1 MPPPCPDW
9 GLAMVSFVP
18 RSSAPLAWLVFA
30 LPLTLG
36 FGSPQA
42 PAAAPVDPNTKP
54 AAGVEADY
62 LKHVK
67 PLLAA
72 RCYACHGAL
81 KQEAGLRLDTAAAI
95 RTGGESGPAVKSG
108 DVASILI
115 ARLATTDLDERM
127 PPEGEGAPFKPEEVA
142 LVKHWIA
149 GGALGPSDEKPEAD
163 PREHWSFT
171 PPVRPAVPQS
181 KLTKST
187 NPIDR
192 FLAADQERRGVAP
205 QPPAAPGV
213 LLRRVYMD
221 LIGLPPTWEEQQAFL
236 NDKSPDAYEK
246 VVDRLLASPQHG
258 ERWGRHW
265 MDVWRYSDWWGLGD
279 QVRNSQ
285 KHIRHWRDWIVESL
299 NEDVAYDEM
308 IRQMLAADELYPE
321 DMQKLRA
328 TGFLVRN
335 YFLFNRSTWL
345 EQTVEHTSKG
355 FLGLTLNCAKCHD
368 HKYDPLPQKDFYRF
382 RAFFEPY
389 QVRIDELPGEANL
402 EKDGLPRVFDM
413 NLTQATYRFIRGEE
427 SKPAKD
433 DPIAPAFPAITGVAA
448 APIVPVKLS
457 PLAHKPEL
465 RPWVAENHIRAAEAK
480 VAEAQKVAKE
490 SLAKQAALE
499 VAEAELAMVRAVVAA
514 DNAKSQ
520 AKSGTPSEG
529 SARDAAE
536 LAAEMERRLTLVN
549 ARAAL
554 ATADTELAKA
564 RTDVAAEAK
573 KEIKDA
579 AMKEAAKKAGEK
591 KIADAEK
598 KQKAAA
604 DALAAL
610 RKLPITIGV
619 AYKPIAGALKAF
631 ESSTESDAER
641 RTKPYPET
649 STGRR
654 TALAQ
659 MITDRANPLTARV
672 AVNHIWLRHM
682 GKPLVPTVFD
692 FGRKGIPP
700 THPELLD
707 WLAVELMDGPQAAD
721 VAKSKTSR
729 GWSMRHLHRLIV
741 TSEAYKRSTSTADNP
756 TAAERDSDNVSYW
769 HATPIRLE
777 AQAVRDALLHLSGK
791 LDLTRGGPS
800 IDPKGAE
807 YSLRRSLYFVHSHN
821 DHHRFLSTF
830 DDADVLDCYRRDQSI
845 VPQQALALSNA
856 QQSLTA
862 ASLIAAKLVS
872 MPQVKTDDDYIRAA
886 FRLILA
892 TEPSA
897 DEQAACREAL
907 AEWRKL
913 PAAAGTDATLRARV
927 NLAHALLNH
936 NDFVTLR

>member
-1 MPPPCPDW
+1 
-9 GLAMVSFVP
+9 MVSFVR
-18 RSSAPLAWLVFA
+18 RSSAPLVRLLPA
-30 LPLTLG
+30 LFVALG
-36 FGSPQA
+36 FGSSA
-42 PAAAPVDPNTKP
+42 ARAAAPVDPNAKP
-54 AAGVEADY
+54 VAGVAAEY
-62 LKHVK
+62 LKQVK

-95 RTGGESGPAVKSG
+95 RTGGDSGPAVKPG
-108 DVASILI
+108 DAASILI
-115 ARLATTDLDERM
+115 ARLTTTGLDERM
-127 PPEGEGAPFKPEEVA
+127 PPEGEGAPFKPEEIA
-142 LVKHWIA
+142 LIRNWIA

-171 PPVRPAVPQS
+171 PPVRPALPQV

-187 NPIDR
+187 NPIDI
-192 FLAADQERRGVAP
+192 FLAADHERRGIAP

-221 LIGLPPTWEEQQAFL
+221 LTGLPPTWEEQQAFL
-236 NDKSPDAYEK
+236 ADKSPEAYEK

-285 KHIRHWRDWIVESL
+285 KHIRHWRDWIIESL
-299 NEDVAYDEM
+299 NDDVAYDEM
-308 IRQMLAADELYPE
+308 VRQMLAADELYPE
-321 DMQKLRA
+321 DMQRLRA

-413 NLTQATYRFIRGEE
+413 NLTQPTFRFIRGEE

-433 DPIAPAFPAITGVAA
+433 EPIAPAFPAITGVAA
-448 APIVPVKLS
+448 APIVPVKLA
-457 PLAHKPEL
+457 PLAHKPSL
-465 RPWVAENHIRAAEAK
+465 RPWVGENHIRGAEAK
-480 VAEAQKVAKE
+480 VVEAKKVAAE
-490 SLAKQAALE
+490 SPVKQAALV
-499 VAEAELAMVRAVVAA
+499 VAEAELAVVRAVVAA
-514 DNAKSQ
+514 EAAKSQ
-520 AKSGTPSEG
+520 AKNGVPLEG
-529 SARDAAE
+529 MARELAEDAAE
-536 LAAEMERRLTLVN
+536 AERRLTFAT

-554 ATADTELAKA
+554 ATADAEVAKA

-573 KEIKDA
+573 KETKDA

-598 KQKAAA
+598 KQKTAA
-604 DALAAL
+604 DALAVL
-610 RKLPITIGV
+610 RKAPITIGTT
-619 AYKPIAGALKAF
+619 YKPISGSLKAF
-631 ESSTESDAER
+631 ESATESDAER

-649 STGRR
+649 SSGRR

-659 MITDRANPLTARV
+659 MITDRKNPLTARV

-692 FGRKGIPP
+692 FGRKGTPP

-707 WLAVELMDGPQAAD
+707 WLAVELMDGPQQA
-721 VAKSKTSR
+721 SKIGASAR
-729 GWSMRHLHRLIV
+729 GWSMKHLHRLIV
-741 TSEAYKRSTSTADNP
+741 TSETYKRNSSTADNP
-756 TAAERDSDNVSYW
+756 SAAARDGDNVSYW
-769 HATPIRLE
+769 HMNPIRLE

-800 IDPKGAE
+800 IDPKSAE
-807 YSLRRSLYFVHSHN
+807 FSLRRSLYFVHSHN
-821 DHHRFLSTF
+821 DHHRFLATF

-845 VPQQALALSNA
+845 VPQQALALANA

-862 ASLIAAKLVS
+862 SGLIAARLVN
-872 MPQVKTDDDYIRAA
+872 MPHVKTDDDYIRAA

-892 TEPSA
+892 VEPSA
-897 DEQAACREAL
+897 DEQSACRDAL

-913 PAAAGTDATLRARV
+913 PAAPGTDASLRARV